1 MHKEMGESGR
11 AQSSTQ
17 EAADWYVHNEVGMAF
32 NAETLMQWDSWAS
45 DPLNRHEYAEIAE
58 MRQQAP
64 RQIQAP
70 AKVGRSELLADLE
83 SDLDRDVSE

>member
-1 MHKEMGESGR
+1 MHKGNAESGR
-11 AQSSTQ
+11 VQPSTQ
-17 EAADWYVHNEVGMAF
+17 EAADWYVHNEAGTAF

-45 DPLNRHEYAEIAE
+45 DPLNRREYAEIAE

-70 AKVGRSELLADLE
+70 SNVGRGELLADVE
-83 SDLDRDVSE
+83 SDVDRDGE